1 MNPGEVGAL
10 LILATIPEESRL
22 FKIAPSTTA
31 GTILKS
37 HIQPTTSTTS
47 PPMIPIAVECVT
59 ITSALKTP
67 GVVGRKF
74 VRLKTHGIP
83 LQVENGPSAS
93 ATFRLPTP
101 TGPPMATGAPSTTN
115 VKADLIGGRKEERD
129 GIGTMGAARVGG
141 QTTRGSPDKV
151 VTLIVNMPIGSVEIF
166 KTTALNEVRKTGHGS
181 PLRRGNPR
189 LGAVGVDKVSAIR
202 TTDVT
207 RIETGAAEEAKKA
220 VTITNKDGISDL
232 TIVI

>member
-10 LILATIPEESRL
+10 LTLATIPEESRL
-22 FKIAPSTTA
+22 FKIAPLTTA

-37 HIQPTTSTTS
+37 HIQPTTTTTS
-47 PPMIPIAVECVT
+47 PPTIPIAVECVM

-83 LQVENGPSAS
+83 LQVENGLSAS

-115 VKADLIGGRKEERD
+115 VKTDRICGRKERD
-129 GIGTMGAARVGG
+129 GIGTMGVARVGG

-151 VTLIVNMPIGSVEIF
+151 ATLVANMPIGSVGIF
-166 KTTALNEVRKTGHGS
+166 KTTALNEIRKTGHGS

-189 LGAVGVDKVSAIR
+189 HGAVGVGKASAIR
-202 TTDVT
+202 TTDAT

-220 VTITNKDGISDL
+220 VTITSKDGISDL
-232 TIVI
+232 TIVT